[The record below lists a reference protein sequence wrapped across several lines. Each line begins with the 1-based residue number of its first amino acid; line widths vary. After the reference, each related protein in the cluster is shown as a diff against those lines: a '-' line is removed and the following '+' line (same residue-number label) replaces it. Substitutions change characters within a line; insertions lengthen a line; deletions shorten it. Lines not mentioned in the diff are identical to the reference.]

1 MDTVTNFIGD
11 VFDQGGKYA
20 SQLDETSWLV
30 LAMISV
36 VVGLMLLKGNNIR
49 GA

>member
-1 MDTVTNFIGD
+1 MDTVTNLIGD
-11 VFDQGGKYA
+11 VFDQGGRFA
-20 SQLDETSWLV
+20 GQLDQTSWIV